1 MEVEQNNNREPR
13 SDYFTLRSGKHTL
26 RVDIKQSNE
35 NSSHKAPETETQI
48 LTEPMAEI
56 IKVWADYNIYNNSLK
71 GMNIHTK
78 FSTSDEIR
86 KRIYMIIAFY
96 YSDNKSN

>member
-1 MEVEQNNNREPR
+1 MYVNGDTLTLEVEQNNNREPR
-13 SDYFTLRSGKHTL
+13 SDFFTLRSGKHTL

-35 NSSHKAPETETQI
+35 NSSHKASETETQI

-56 IKVWADYNIYNNSLK
+56 IKYGLTTIYDNSLK

-86 KRIYMIIAFY
+86 KRIYI
-96 YSDNKSN
+96 